1 VSDKK
6 SVAIAIG
13 VSGSFGKI
21 NDLTPVLKN
30 LVLKNYE
37 IRLFGTDTIKDNPLV
52 VKELEDVVGHKFIY
66 SISETEPFG
75 PSKFFDIM
83 LIAPMSGTTLS
94 KLANAISD
102 NAVLMTAKSTL
113 RNSRPVVLAVSSNDA
128 LGMNGSN
135 LMKLLVM
142 KNIYFVPFGQDNPEE
157 KPNSLVADFTKIE
170 DTIKYAINGKQIQP
184 IIIVKNKRVDET

>member
-1 VSDKK
+1 MSDKK